1 MDSLREER
9 IGEFDGEPGFAYFLR
24 VGCGE
29 AHKLSPNVVD
39 DEQVAVR
46 AVIVPQ
52 AKIGADGLAVR
63 RIQLTDAAESQKPR
77 EGIVHL
83 HAREID
89 GEASFRQS
97 KTIPSLRRGNRKLRD
112 WPIIG
117 LDAKLIQCPPIVTP
131 ESLKKVVREPTILS

>member
-1 MDSLREER
+1 MQLALAEPNYLSHVTGLSHVPHCKLIMNFGERHCELRVVLRGGSSREER
-9 IGEFDGEPGFAYFLR
+9 IGEFDGEPGFAYLLR

-63 RIQLTDAAESQKPR
+63 RIHLNDAAESQKAR
-77 EGIVHL
+77 EGIVRL
-83 HAREID
+83 HAR
-89 GEASFRQS
+89 
-97 KTIPSLRRGNRKLRD
+97 
-112 WPIIG
+112 
-117 LDAKLIQCPPIVTP
+117 
-131 ESLKKVVREPTILS
+131 